1 MENEGFLLGIP
12 EGRNVSCHPGGGDC
26 ILGGGVDRNDSRV
39 PGIFVGCIFGED
51 DPQMSGLGFDSRH
64 GCLVGVWERLCG
76 VIGTHSKE
84 TGVGFYTKLHQISAV
99 WGGFEGFIPN
109 FETYPY

>member
-1 MENEGFLLGIP
+1 MIAEFQGFLLGVFLERTTP
-12 EGRNVSCHPGGGDC
+12 RC
-26 ILGGGVDRNDSRV
+26 
-39 PGIFVGCIFGED
+39 
-51 DPQMSGLGFDSRH
+51 QA
-64 GCLVGVWERLCG
+64 LVLIQDMGALSFCVERLCG

-84 TGVGFYTKLHQISAV
+84 TGVGFYTKLHQTSAV